1 MARLDRLSTVK
12 EVAQTAATIGR
23 EFSFDLLAAVA
34 EMPLTDL
41 RGALAKLEAAELV
54 FSRGPPNSSYIFKH
68 ALVRDAAYETLLK
81 SKRHLLHAR
90 IAVALETRFAE
101 LAQSQPELVAHH
113 YTNAGAAE
121 SAVEWWRKA
130 GELAIKRSA
139 NVEAVSHLSRAI
151 EQIQLCPESCKR
163 DANELAVRISLS
175 GPLIATRGYVT
186 PELAQNYERASHLC
200 TRVGEDKSA
209 FPVMYGEW
217 VIPYVRG
224 DMATALKN
232 SEIFLRRAE
241 LQDDV
246 GLLMMGHRI
255 YGSSLVWRGDVLP
268 GSQHLQR
275 ALSMFRAP
283 EHDQLA
289 YTFSQHPRTAALSHL
304 SLALQHL
311 GHLDQ
316 AIAAGWD
323 AISQARNIQ
332 HFNSIAYALCFV
344 SLLIM
349 LRRDVETLRRTAS
362 ELMALASEH
371 NASYW
376 LLWAKPMLGWVAAQ
390 EGDIETAV
398 AQMHEAAVKLQQQ
411 RANLWVPQIL
421 LLEAEILCQA
431 QQYHRAY
438 RLLDEAQALIEPL
451 DQRFY
456 EAELHRVR
464 GLVMIADGSDHQQG
478 AANLDLAIETARR
491 QNARF
496 LELRASVSRAR
507 LHLRKDQHHDALN
520 LLRPVLTSFRE
531 GLDTDD
537 LREAHCLFQQIDQ
550 V

>member
-1 MARLDRLSTVK
+1 
-12 EVAQTAATIGR
+12 
-23 EFSFDLLAAVA
+23 
-34 EMPLTDL
+34 
-41 RGALAKLEAAELV
+41 
-54 FSRGPPNSSYIFKH
+54 
-68 ALVRDAAYETLLK
+68 
-81 SKRHLLHAR
+81 
-90 IAVALETRFAE
+90 
-101 LAQSQPELVAHH
+101 
-113 YTNAGAAE
+113 
-121 SAVEWWRKA
+121 
-130 GELAIKRSA
+130 
-139 NVEAVSHLSRAI
+139 
-151 EQIQLCPESCKR
+151 
-163 DANELAVRISLS
+163 
-175 GPLIATRGYVT
+175 
-186 PELAQNYERASHLC
+186 
-200 TRVGEDKSA
+200 
-209 FPVMYGEW
+209 
-217 VIPYVRG
+217 
-224 DMATALKN
+224 
-232 SEIFLRRAE
+232 
-241 LQDDV
+241 
-246 GLLMMGHRI
+246 
-255 YGSSLVWRGDVLP
+255 
-268 GSQHLQR
+268 
-275 ALSMFRAP
+275 
-283 EHDQLA
+283 
-289 YTFSQHPRTAALSHL
+289 
-304 SLALQHL
+304 
-311 GHLDQ
+311 
-316 AIAAGWD
+316 
-323 AISQARNIQ
+323 
-332 HFNSIAYALCFV
+332 
-344 SLLIM
+344 M

-362 ELMALASEH
+362 ELMALASQH

-398 AQMHEAAVKLQQQ
+398 AQMHEAAVELQQQ

-464 GLVMIADGSDHQQG
+464 GLVMITDGSDHHQG